1 MKTMEI
7 SMQEMRELL
16 AGGGGGQMSKPESGV
31 DLGQNIVVL
40 DRGFVYVGNV
50 TEYPD
55 RFRIEKARNIRVWG
69 TKNGLGELR
78 DGPLPETKL
87 DAAETVVAFKRAVM
101 HWIPCRGF

>member
-1 MKTMEI
+1 MEI

-16 AGGGGGQMSKPESGV
+16 AGGGGSQMSKPV

-78 DGPLPETKL
+78 DGPLSETKL
-87 DAAETVVAFKRAVM
+87 DQVETVVTFKRAVL